1 MNIKSDLAI
10 LSDYGHGMFT
20 KKFLNSIKSKSK
32 FIAANVQIN
41 AANIGHHSLENY
53 KNVDFMIINEKEL
66 RHEMRSKNE
75 KIPALMKLLSKK
87 LNLKYLV
94 VTRGESGS
102 ILYENKKDFYRVKSL
117 CK

>member
-20 KKFLNSIKSKSK
+20 KKFLKTIKSKSK

-75 KIPALMKLLSKK
+75 KIH
-87 LNLKYLV
+87 V
-94 VTRGESGS
+94 
-102 ILYENKKDFYRVKSL
+102 
-117 CK
+117 